1 MYHRSRGSIGTPP
14 EWEQESRVYTAEVL
28 ESAHGKQ
35 PMGATRI
42 PWQKSGHVAAL
53 DASRPKVQI
62 ASYRH
67 GTAPSQGSEKCPGL
81 DMSSTGL
88 HTWQYW
94 TPLSLGAG
102 DTYRRSGQP
111 FARPPPTVAVEGP
124 YSLGYMAAPKPLCRG
139 FRVLTVDVG
148 PSPEGSVPS
157 WWPYPLSQDRLPLA
171 L

>member
-111 FARPPPTVAVEGP
+111 FARPPP
-124 YSLGYMAAPKPLCRG
+124 YCSCRG
-139 FRVLTVDVG
+139 SLFFRIH
-148 PSPEGSVPS
+148 GSSKAPMS
-157 WWPYPLSQDRLPLA
+157 GIQSANRRCWPISRGKRPFLVALSTEPG
-171 L
+171 